1 MFDERRMA
9 VTGARGCDI
18 MGVSEESRSNMK
30 FKTRLLITFFTIILL
45 PLAMAV
51 TAFLAIGSYLLKEQE
66 EYGFRNSDYNV
77 LIDPTQ
83 ASRVMSDEIFFEV
96 KDRLRD
102 NPDALE

>member
-1 MFDERRMA
+1 
-9 VTGARGCDI
+9 
-18 MGVSEESRSNMK
+18 MK

-45 PLAMAV
+45 PLTLAV
-51 TAFLAIGSYLLKEQE
+51 TAFLAIGNYLLKEQE

-96 KDRLRD
+96 KDAWLMIPTPWRMRRCLRV
-102 NPDALE
+102 LMTG

>member
-1 MFDERRMA
+1 MS
-9 VTGARGCDI
+9 
-18 MGVSEESRSNMK
+18 VSEESSAMK

-45 PLAMAV
+45 PLTLAV
-51 TAFLAIGSYLLKEQE
+51 TAFLAIGNYLLKEQE

-96 KDRLRD
+96 KDRLAD
-102 NPDALE
+102 DPDALEDEEVLESINDRIAGK